1 FALIVVDLDGFKD
14 VNDVRGHGAGDAVLR
29 CLSRRFESI
38 VRASDTVARVG
49 GDEFVVLSLGTGDDE
64 QAAALVGRM
73 RHALRRPFRFEG
85 SLIEIDGSVGWA
97 IYPADGATASD
108 LLTRADGK
116 MYATKRDTSDDARL
130 ARRGIGDLLDGSPV
144 DAGRLTL
151 EIVPAGPGAGSALD
165 DEVLARLRELGVRI
179 SLDDGG
185 RAASFA
191 ALRTLPLDELKID
204 TGFVHGLGRSATD

>member
-1 FALIVVDLDGFKD
+1 M
-14 VNDVRGHGAGDAVLR
+14 LR

-116 MYATKRDTSDDARL
+116 MYATKRDTSDDAL
-130 ARRGIGDLLDGSPV
+130 LVRRGIDVGMVRDVETALGRKELVVVYQPILD
-144 DAGRLTL
+144 
-151 EIVPAGPGAGSALD
+151 
-165 DEVLARLRELGVRI
+165 
-179 SLDDGG
+179 
-185 RAASFA
+185 
-191 ALRTLPLDELKID
+191 LRTGEPKAVEALVRRMLPSSFR
-204 TGFVHGLGRSATD
+204 TSRGPRSSAS